1 RNSSLKS
8 NNCNA
13 LSPAR
18 QSFTRLPGPSGQGY
32 ELAGLISVARV
43 RPRTSKGI
51 TDLLL
56 PQTSVGYTSN
66 SPSKKRKDAQPC
78 ATRHRRG
85 PSRRSTH
92 EAWTAADLDHL
103 HQA

>member
-1 RNSSLKS
+1 MTKFDQLLSNRMPSPAPRSQSGDLTKPFNRYSSLKS

-18 QSFTRLPGPSGQGY
+18 QSFTRLPRPSGQGKK
-32 ELAGLISVARV
+32 LAGSVSVARV

-56 PQTSVGYTSN
+56 PQTSVS
-66 SPSKKRKDAQPC
+66 
-78 ATRHRRG
+78 
-85 PSRRSTH
+85 
-92 EAWTAADLDHL
+92 
-103 HQA
+103 